1 MSAARDQILGT
12 VRRSLKRGQ
21 GDGPRDGDDAA
32 RALVEAR
39 LSETPRGPVPARAQ
53 IPLAEQVDLF
63 EAMAVE
69 QAATVARVARP
80 EDVPAAVADYLKA
93 ANLAPRLRLTPDPE
107 LEGLP
112 WDGQPLLEVETG
124 KAEAADQVSLTG
136 AFAGVAET
144 GTLLLVSGPQAPTTL
159 NFLPETHIAVLRASR
174 MVGPY
179 EDAWDR
185 VRALYGPGCLPRTVN
200 FITGP
205 SRTADI
211 EQTIQLG
218 AHGPRRLHIVLIED
232 GAGEDGAGEDG
243 AGEDG

>member
-1 MSAARDQILGT
+1 MSTGRDQILGT

-21 GDGPRDGDDAA
+21 GDGPGDGDDAA
-32 RALVEAR
+32 RARVDAR
-39 LSETPRGPVPARAQ
+39 LAKTPRGPVPARAL

-93 ANLAPRLRLTPDPE
+93 GNLVPRLRLTPDPK

-124 KAEAADQVSLTG
+124 KAEATDQVSLTG

-144 GTLLLVSGPQAPTTL
+144 GTLMLVSGPQTPTTL

-185 VRALYGPGCLPRTVN
+185 VRALYGRGGLPRTVN

-232 GAGEDGAGEDG
+232 GAVEDGGVEDGAGDG
-243 AGEDG
+243 G

>member
-1 MSAARDQILGT
+1 MSAGRDQILET

-21 GDGPRDGDDAA
+21 GDGDDAA
-32 RALVEAR
+32 RARVEAR

-93 ANLAPRLRLTPDPE
+93 ANLAPRLRLAPDPE

-124 KAEAADQVSLTG
+124 KAEAADQVSVTG

-144 GTLLLVSGPQAPTTL
+144 GTLLLVSGPRSPTTL

-185 VRALYGPGCLPRTVN
+185 VRALYGPGSLPRTVN

-232 GAGEDGAGEDG
+232 GAGEDEAGDG
-243 AGEDG
+243 G

>member
-1 MSAARDQILGT
+1 MSAGRDQILET

-21 GDGPRDGDDAA
+21 GDGDDAA
-32 RALVEAR
+32 RARVEAR

-93 ANLAPRLRLTPDPE
+93 ANLAPRIRLAPDPE

-112 WDGQPLLEVETG
+112 WDGQPLLEIETG
-124 KAEAADQVSLTG
+124 KAEAADQVSVTG

-144 GTLLLVSGPQAPTTL
+144 GTLLLVSGPRSPTTL

-185 VRALYGPGCLPRTVN
+185 VRALYGRGSLPRTVN

-232 GAGEDGAGEDG
+232 GAGEDGAGDG
-243 AGEDG
+243 G

>member
-1 MSAARDQILGT
+1 MSAGRDQILET
-12 VRRSLKRGQ
+12 VRRSLKRGH
-21 GDGPRDGDDAA
+21 GDGDDAA
-32 RALVEAR
+32 RARVEAR
-39 LSETPRGPVPARAQ
+39 LSETPRGPVPARAL

-93 ANLAPRLRLTPDPE
+93 ANLAPRLRLAPDPE
-107 LEGLP
+107 LEDLP

-144 GTLLLVSGPQAPTTL
+144 GTLLLVSGPQSPTTL

-185 VRALYGPGCLPRTVN
+185 VRALYGRGSLPRTVN

-232 GAGEDGAGEDG
+232 GAGEDGAGDG
-243 AGEDG
+243 G